1 MGLFIYQI
9 IKIETKTSSSDDEKK
24 CILSDMARNP
34 MVAPGDDIPQPEDV
48 AHLVIFLASDKA
60 KFINGALIPLDGGF
74 TCR

>member
-1 MGLFIYQI
+1 
-9 IKIETKTSSSDDEKK
+9 
-24 CILSDMARNP
+24 MARNP